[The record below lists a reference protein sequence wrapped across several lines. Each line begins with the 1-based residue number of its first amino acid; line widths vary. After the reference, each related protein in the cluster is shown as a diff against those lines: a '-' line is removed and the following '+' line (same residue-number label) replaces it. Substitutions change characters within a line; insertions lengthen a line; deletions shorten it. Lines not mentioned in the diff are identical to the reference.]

1 MGSNDKDINKIK
13 LATILSQAMIQ
24 KIKDENLIE
33 DIIEYGDDLDG
44 FFKTVAGIFGIA
56 LLPLTMDFAT
66 KNIDNM
72 DEEEVEE
79 LNKYKEIF
87 KIFKGE

>member
-24 KIKDENLIE
+24 KIKDENLVG
-33 DIIEYGDDLDG
+33 DIIEYGDDLEG
-44 FFKTVAGIFGIA
+44 FFKTVAGIFGITFI
-56 LLPLTMDFAT
+56 PLVMDFVT
-66 KNIDNM
+66 KNTENM
-72 DEEEVEE
+72 DEEEKEE
-79 LNKYKEIF
+79 LNKYEEIF

>member
-33 DIIEYGDDLDG
+33 DIVEYSDDLEG
-44 FFKTVAGIFGIA
+44 FFKTVFGIFGIA
-56 LLPLTMDFAT
+56 LIPLTMDFAT
-66 KNIDNM
+66 KNTDDM
-72 DEEEVEE
+72 DEEEIEE

-87 KIFKGE
+87 NILKGE